1 MKRQQIKDM
10 IDQLPV
16 EQIET
21 IERLIHNWRNSQ
33 EKKEN
38 FLHELLS
45 FQPIKQDPGHYQFQM
60 EGNELLTNRLSILH
74 GGALATFID
83 ASIGTALQFELKQSQ
98 PLVTVDLHI
107 QYLSPGEIGLLRST
121 VKVIKKGFRLM
132 FAEALVTDMREKP
145 IALATSTFYVK

>member
-1 MKRQQIKDM
+1 MKRQPIKDM

-21 IERLIHNWRNSQ
+21 VERLIRSWQRCQ
-33 EKKEN
+33 QKEEN

-45 FQPIKQDPGHYQFQM
+45 FQTIMQEPGHYQFQM
-60 EGNELLTNRLSILH
+60 QGHELLTNRLSILH

-83 ASIGTALQFELKQSQ
+83 ASIGTALQYELEQPK

-107 QYLSPGEIGLLRST
+107 QYLSPGEVGLLRSV
-121 VKVIKKGFRLM
+121 VKVIKKGYRLM
-132 FAEALVTDMREKP
+132 FAEALVTDLKEKP